1 MDWTVFQSDWLKYIR
16 YQRDDCCAKIV
27 SKKEKWYNV
36 LKDVKIRMEKYVQSL
51 INTPDPILPSQQPQ
65 IKLNLRGLMEYA
77 KSIGKKVSELT
88 EEEKNRFI
96 SKNQE

>member
-1 MDWTVFQSDWLKYIR
+1 M
-16 YQRDDCCAKIV
+16 IV

-51 INTPDPILPSQQPQ
+51 INTPGPILPSRQPQ
-65 IKLNLRGLMEYA
+65 IKMNLRGLMEYA
-77 KSIGKKVSELT
+77 KSVGKKVSELT